1 MRIERF
7 KLWWPQ
13 YVVITAAV
21 FCVVIYFVTLMNP
34 TTFASLRH
42 KLWHNTPQYF
52 QILWA
57 RYWLAD
63 DDIPMDDLLIR
74 LAAITVAHE
83 PWREPY
89 NDQINDILL
98 DKVES
103 NDVLYQEF
111 VLENYF
117 NGSII
122 PNRRALKKIYN
133 DFQKAKEHYNSNH
146 YKYDVYCRDCYWVE
160 LFGLLLI
167 AKNYSSPRIK
177 NVINDLHTYS
187 DAFDGITYSDD
198 HTTSFVRLNNLIYDS
213 TMEYHLSRIFSQKQ
227 KERLEKVRLE
237 KGMKN
242 GIRSY

>member
-103 NDVLYQEF
+103 NDGAISRIQFWKIILR
-111 VLENYF
+111 
-117 NGSII
+117 SII
-122 PNRRALKKIYN
+122 PNR
-133 DFQKAKEHYNSNH
+133 
-146 YKYDVYCRDCYWVE
+146 
-160 LFGLLLI
+160 
-167 AKNYSSPRIK
+167 
-177 NVINDLHTYS
+177 
-187 DAFDGITYSDD
+187 
-198 HTTSFVRLNNLIYDS
+198 DS
-213 TMEYHLSRIFSQKQ
+213 
-227 KERLEKVRLE
+227 
-237 KGMKN
+237 
-242 GIRSY
+242 